1 MTRAYLRVWVYSI
14 CCSKIRND
22 GPDKVPPRP
31 GSVQLGGSSP
41 VGLVGDVQHQVRD
54 REFDHTQ
61 QTDSTES
68 DAD

>member
-22 GPDKVPPRP
+22 ELRPPVMA
-31 GSVQLGGSSP
+31 GSDGTIREPVQDNGRHQHGG
-41 VGLVGDVQHQVRD
+41 LDN
-54 REFDHTQ
+54 TQ